1 MFRRRERAP
10 SLSEDK
16 KPELP
21 SLMPWI
27 TASTASAAPPPITP
41 RASEQS
47 TPTMGAESLAAT
59 LNSLVQAQQGN
70 TPTISRASPLLFRH
84 TRRDQSEKPLWTIFQ
99 SLLRAMALTPTQ
111 GAEVSAVLEK
121 YYPRLSS
128 EPHSGLTEPNTVTRL
143 RFIHTLIDDL
153 LGGRVRSRACIKIQ
167 AHVRGFLLRRRL
179 ASLRSS
185 GMISRHKLLRD
196 FVKNEKKFSWK
207 METVLRVF
215 YNPLKAEIKR
225 GTLSA
230 TDFQSVFSNLHTHT
244 HRQTPTHRHTHTQTH
259 THTHENTHTYIGTLS
274 VTDFQSVFSNLHL
287 LVGVHVMHAKCLQ
300 AALIGWPF
308 ISGAFGNLMFS
319 FSEALE
325 IYVEYMTNSEVAL
338 DTYTFLSKSEKFSAF
353 VSNIERHEK
362 MTLLEAIRLPFT
374 RIEEY
379 DAGLHAISQLTPP
392 SHPDSHNLFCAISC
406 IGRLNVH
413 LSECVVR
420 AKGRA
425 QVESVRRQLAD
436 VDSETFLRGKNKVFH
451 QGELSIVAHGSRKDI
466 MDPPSLKLKE
476 KKQERYVFLFDDVI
490 VISKLRDTAS
500 AKRQF
505 RFKGTVSLRDVH
517 VDGECGVRLCFDVHT
532 PFESFRF
539 QASSDHEKSVWLRH
553 LKFLT
558 EECRVFSVSLSKTL
572 ITEGKSENDVPDIVS
587 KSVVYLQEKGLE
599 CEGLFRQS
607 ADGNEIEDLR
617 ALFDSG
623 DKDIDLHGHDPYAVA
638 CVLKLWLRELPDPCI
653 PYSMFSKFVECA
665 DNSRDLSTP
674 QLVLASPLA
683 AAVQAL
689 PQAHRSLLGYIALFC
704 HNVAGRADANRMTL
718 NNLAV
723 VLAPNLL
730 RTQEETLAA
739 AMLAPRI
746 NASILLVL
754 EHAETLFPG

>member
-225 GTLSA
+225 
-230 TDFQSVFSNLHTHT
+230 
-244 HRQTPTHRHTHTQTH
+244 
-259 THTHENTHTYIGTLS
+259 GTLS